1 MGGKDLWS
9 HGAGPAGCRDAGAPG
24 GLLDLLHASAVVV
37 DGQGRIVLWSPEAE
51 ELFGYA
57 AEEAL
62 GASVDELLAAPED
75 VEHAHERFG
84 RIHAGESFAG
94 VFPARCKDG
103 STRLVEYR
111 KGRLHDPDGR
121 VLGLALA
128 ADEGTVRR
136 VEGDLALSELLI
148 DQSPVGLAVFD
159 TDLRWMRINRALTT
173 ANGVTEHEVRGRR
186 LEDTLPELDT
196 TAIESAM
203 RQVLRTGEPILDQR
217 TVGRTPL
224 DPDHDHAWSESYYRI
239 EDQRGHPLG
248 VAVSVVDVT
257 ERHLAATEIAAAHR
271 HLATLTEA
279 SSGIGST
286 LDLQQTVREL
296 AAAVV
301 PRFADLATVDVLDSV
316 VIGQR
321 SLVPYSGGDHGGFRT
336 LAVAAARPDGSDGTA
351 ELPDGLT
358 GSGSSPLLC
367 RSVREAAPV
376 LMPRVDDGA
385 LREIARDEQAAEALR
400 GAGVRSVLAAPLLAR
415 GSVLG
420 VLTLYRTADTRPFD
434 SRDLQIVCEL
444 VGRAAV
450 SVDNALLYGR
460 ERETALTLQHSLL
473 PQQPPDQPDGLEI
486 AVGYRPAGSGTE
498 VGGDWYD
505 VLALNDG
512 RVALVVGDV
521 MGSGIRAAAI
531 MGQLRTTTRALAR
544 LDLPPAELLGHLDE
558 TAAELSESFATCVY
572 AVCDPKRGT
581 CVLSSAGHLPPVL
594 VQSGQ
599 GARLLTLPP
608 AAPLGVG
615 GVPFGTLETKLPEG
629 SLLAL
634 YTDGL
639 VESRHD
645 AIDVGIEA
653 LSRALERATGSTGG
667 PAATGSLQDIC
678 DMLLD
683 TLDQSSGDDTA
694 LLLAR
699 LGPPGGAE

>member
-1 MGGKDLWS
+1 MGGKDLWGQ
-9 HGAGPAGCRDAGAPG
+9 GAGPAGVRGAGVPG

-37 DGQGRIVLWSPEAE
+37 DGSGRIVLWSPEAE

-57 AEEAL
+57 ADEAL
-62 GASVDELLAAPED
+62 GASVDELLASPED

-84 RIHAGESFAG
+84 RMQDGESFAG

-148 DQSPVGLAVFD
+148 DQSPVGLAMFD
-159 TDLRWMRINRALTT
+159 TDLRWMRINSALTT
-173 ANGVTEHEVRGRR
+173 ANGVSEREVRGRR
-186 LEDTLPELDT
+186 LEDTLPDLDT
-196 TAIESAM
+196 GAIESAM

-321 SLVPYSGGDHGGFRT
+321 SLAPHAGGDHGGFRT
-336 LAVAAARPDGSDGTA
+336 LAVAAVRPDGSDGTA

-367 RSVREAAPV
+367 RSVRDAAPV
-376 LMPRVDDGA
+376 LIPRVDDTA
-385 LREIARDEQAAEALR
+385 LRELARDERAAEALR
-400 GAGVRSVLAAPLLAR
+400 GAGVRSALAAPLLAR

-420 VLTLYRTADTRPFD
+420 VLTLYRTTDTRPFD
-434 SRDLQIVCEL
+434 SRDLQLVCEL

-581 CVLSSAGHLPPVL
+581 CVLSNAGHLPPVL
-594 VQSGQ
+594 VQPGQ
-599 GARLLTLPP
+599 AARLLTLPP

-639 VESRHD
+639 VESRHEP
-645 AIDVGIEA
+645 IDVGIEA
-653 LSRALERATGSTGG
+653 LCRALEGATG
-667 PAATGSLQDIC
+667 ATASLQDIC
-678 DMLLD
+678 DTLLD

-699 LGPPGGAE
+699 LGPAGGAE

>member
-1 MGGKDLWS
+1 MGGKELWS
-9 HGAGPAGCRDAGAPG
+9 CGPGAAGARDTGAPG

-37 DGQGRIVLWSPEAE
+37 DGHGRIVLWSPEAE

-57 AEEAL
+57 ADEAL
-62 GASVDELLAAPED
+62 GESVEELLASPED
-75 VEHAHERFG
+75 VERAHELFG
-84 RIHAGESFAG
+84 RIQTGEDFAG

-111 KGRLHDPDGR
+111 KGRLRDPDGK

-159 TDLRWMRINRALTT
+159 TDLRWIRINPALTT

-316 VIGQR
+316 VGQR
-321 SLVPYSGGDHGGFRT
+321 PLAPHSSEGHGGFRT

-376 LMPRVDDGA
+376 MIPRVDDTA
-385 LREIARDEQAAEALR
+385 LHEIARDEQAAEALR
-400 GAGVRSVLAAPLLAR
+400 GAGVHSVLAAPLLAR

-434 SRDLQIVCEL
+434 SRDLQLVCEL

-473 PQQPPDQPDGLEI
+473 PQQPPEQPDGLEI

-505 VLALNDG
+505 VLALGDG
-512 RVALVVGDV
+512 RVGLVVGDV

-594 VQSGQ
+594 VQPGQ

-645 AIDVGIEA
+645 SIDVGIEA
-653 LSRALERATGSTGG
+653 LCRALERATGATGS
-667 PAATGSLQDIC
+667 AASPGSLQDIC